1 MRKLLVGTL
10 FCACVFA
17 TSFGQNNAKDSIA
30 GGNQELKLN
39 LAMAVAGVPEITYE
53 YFLEDNSSI
62 GLSVGIGLDEPEDLS
77 LRFIVTPYYR
87 LFFGKKNNAGF
98 FIEANAAVASYRDVY
113 SYVEYF
119 YDENGNYQVVES
131 EVFDEKST
139 NFGMGAAIG
148 FKLLTRNNY
157 LGELYAGAGR
167 LFGDSNDIEVYPRV
181 GVSIGKR
188 F

>member
-1 MRKLLVGTL
+1 MGIL
-10 FCACVFA
+10 FFTCIFA
-17 TSFGQNNAKDSIA
+17 NSYGQNSAKDSIS
-30 GGNQELKLN
+30 GGKQEIKLN
-39 LAMAVAGVPEITYE
+39 LAMAIAGVPEITYE
-53 YFLEDNSSI
+53 YFLEDNSSV
-62 GLSVGIGLDEPEDLS
+62 GLSMGVGLDKPEDLS

-113 SYVEYF
+113 TYVDYIF
-119 YDENGNYQVVES
+119 DENGNYQFVES

-139 NFGMGAAIG
+139 NFGMGAAVG

-157 LGELYAGAGR
+157 VGELYAGVGR